1 MQQKVLIIEDS
12 ASSISLLTKLVEMA
26 QLRPVL
32 ATSLT
37 AAKHIFIHSDPEDYL
52 CAIVD
57 YDLPDAPNGEAIDF
71 AVKSYLPTI
80 VTTARLDEDIRKA
93 VLARDVVDYIP
104 KENAQIFDYLMRL
117 IGRLEKNKTTG
128 VLVIN
133 PKRNE
138 RTAMAA
144 LLRRHNFITYECA
157 TAAQAETL
165 LDEHSHIKLV
175 FVDSAIQDKPPT
187 QFVAWLR
194 KQYSKEDLAIIGVA
208 NDRNNL
214 LSARFIK
221 SGANDFVRKPYHL
234 EEFLCRVN
242 QNIELLENVET
253 IRRTA
258 NTDYLTGLPNRR
270 HFFYTVNKMQRNQPA
285 NQALALLDLDFFKA
299 INDTH
304 GHDAGDEVL
313 KVVAN
318 RLAVLCADVII
329 ARFGGEEF
337 CLYLPDTTAHK
348 AVTRLEEIR
357 RNISEHPVKFGE
369 LTLHVTVSI
378 GLTTRSDHNIQAML
392 TTADKLLYQ
401 AKHNGRNRVEHDAPS
416 GF

>member
-12 ASSISLLTKLVEMA
+12 VSSISLLKKLVEMA
-26 QLRPVL
+26 QLEPVL
-32 ATSLT
+32 ATTLT
-37 AAKHIFIHSDPEDYL
+37 AAKHLFMHSEPEDYL

-57 YDLPDAPNGEAIDF
+57 YDLPDAIHGEAIDF
-71 AVKSYLPTI
+71 AVQSYLPTI
-80 VTTARLDEDIRKA
+80 VTTARLDEDIRKS
-93 VLARDVVDYIP
+93 VLSRDVVDYIP
-104 KENAQIFDYLMRL
+104 KENAQMFDYLMRL
-117 IGRLEKNKTTG
+117 LGRLEKNKTIG

-133 PKRNE
+133 TKRAE
-138 RTAMAA
+138 RNAIAA

-157 TAAQAETL
+157 TAADAETI
-165 LDEHSHIKLV
+165 LDKHSHIKLV
-175 FVDSAIQDKPPT
+175 FVDSEIQDKPAT
-187 QFVAWLR
+187 LFISWLR
-194 KQYSKEDLAIIGVA
+194 KQYAKEDLAIIGLA
-208 NDRNNL
+208 SDRNNL

-242 QNIELLENVET
+242 QNIELIENVET

-285 NQALALLDLDFFKA
+285 QQALALLDLDFFKS

-313 KVVAN
+313 RVVAK
-318 RLAVLCADVII
+318 RLGVICSDVII

-337 CLYLPDTTAHK
+337 CVYLPDFTPEEAIQ
-348 AVTRLEEIR
+348 RLQHICRKIAEK
-357 RNISEHPVKFGE
+357 PVLFE
-369 LTLHVTVSI
+369 QTSIPVTVSI
-378 GLTTRSDHNIQAML
+378 GLTTQNDHNIQSML

-401 AKHNGRNRVEHDAPS
+401 AKHNGRNRVVHD
-416 GF
+416 